1 MPRRRILF
9 VTDLDVWLLQESGQI
24 VRKAGNQSLY
34 NTLRGYARAGWEV
47 EVLTA
52 KDVHGGIETL
62 PDGIRIRR
70 EEMLLQR
77 PVRLVRKALARLRPT
92 VPAST
97 TPGQQAPRTQLA
109 PETIDN
115 PGRWAVFQMDMGARA
130 LARCL
135 AWRPDVI
142 YGYEIYGAPV
152 AVTLGRALRIPS
164 VTRFQG
170 TLLGAWADDLTVMRR
185 FRTHVAAM
193 RAPANLLVMA
203 DDGTLGDVVLGRLGA
218 PMERV
223 RFWMNGVVKEDIEA
237 ARERRTN
244 ASTNPTSSVDRARP
258 SVATQRAPLRLLT
271 ASRLVEWKRVD
282 RVLDVLAQ
290 LPADVPTWTL
300 EIAGDGPERSA
311 LVEMACRLGLAD
323 RVKFLG
329 PISHDEVMDRLV
341 QADAY
346 LSLYDLSNLSN
357 GVLEAAVAGVPVFA
371 LDVGGT
377 SHLVEDGVTG
387 VLVRPDRLF
396 DDGTRRLARL
406 LSDDSWRAKL
416 SGGALEAGRTR
427 IRTWEQRMQLE
438 ITEVEA
444 LLASR

>member
-1 MPRRRILF
+1 
-9 VTDLDVWLLQESGQI
+9 
-24 VRKAGNQSLY
+24 
-34 NTLRGYARAGWEV
+34 
-47 EVLTA
+47 
-52 KDVHGGIETL
+52 
-62 PDGIRIRR
+62 
-70 EEMLLQR
+70 
-77 PVRLVRKALARLRPT
+77 
-92 VPAST
+92 
-97 TPGQQAPRTQLA
+97 
-109 PETIDN
+109 
-115 PGRWAVFQMDMGARA
+115 
-130 LARCL
+130 
-135 AWRPDVI
+135 
-142 YGYEIYGAPV
+142 
-152 AVTLGRALRIPS
+152 
-164 VTRFQG
+164 
-170 TLLGAWADDLTVMRR
+170 
-185 FRTHVAAM
+185 
-193 RAPANLLVMA
+193 
-203 DDGTLGDVVLGRLGA
+203 
-218 PMERV
+218 MERV